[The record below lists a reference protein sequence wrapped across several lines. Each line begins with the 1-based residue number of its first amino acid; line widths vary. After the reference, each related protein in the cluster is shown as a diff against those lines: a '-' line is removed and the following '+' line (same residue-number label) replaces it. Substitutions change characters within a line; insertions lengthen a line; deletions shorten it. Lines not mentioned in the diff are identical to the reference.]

1 MQAVGSALPH
11 LKDTR
16 CLTPWRLCPKA
27 WCEVPW
33 LGLPCCRG
41 CSMMANIIRGHDV
54 VADERREL
62 GRMEDRQPCL
72 CPGTGSLQC
81 PRGCL
86 HIWPAK
92 SFMLWDAA
100 SEGALIFPFHAAWR
114 KLARCVNFTQLIFE
128 CHISTKTARTWKGIV
143 SSAWKKPQATLPLQE
158 EELLA
163 KQQSGQCSGG

>member
-1 MQAVGSALPH
+1 MPQGLMRGAVVGAALLQGVQRDGKHHQGTRCGGRWEEGAGKDGGQAALPMPRH
-11 LKDTR
+11 
-16 CLTPWRLCPKA
+16 
-27 WCEVPW
+27 W
-33 LGLPCCRG
+33 L
-41 CSMMANIIRGHDV
+41 
-54 VADERREL
+54 
-62 GRMEDRQPCL
+62 
-72 CPGTGSLQC
+72 LQC

-100 SEGALIFPFHAAWR
+100 SEGALIFPFHAMPLFPFHAAWG